1 MSFRKNGRMKF
12 LIPFLLLSGFATA
25 QKTGH
30 EFYTEPYRPQIH
42 FSPKEK
48 WMNDPNGMVFYK
60 GIYHLFFQYY
70 PDSTVWGPMHW
81 GHATSKDLIH
91 WRQEPMALYPD
102 SLGYIFSGS
111 AVIDKTNTSGFGKS
125 GKIPMVAI
133 FTNHDPVGEKK
144 GRNNYQ
150 NQSIAYSLDEGKTW
164 VKYKGN
170 PVLKN
175 PGIKDFRD
183 PKVHWYPAAKKWI
196 MALATL
202 DRITFYSSK
211 NLKTWTKESEFGRQ
225 KGAHGGVWECPDI
238 FPLKYNGETIW
249 VLIVSIN
256 PGGPNGGSA
265 SQYFTGKFNGKTFTP
280 FDTDTKWIDYGPDDY
295 AGVTWSNTGERKI
308 FLGWM
313 SNWQYATVVPTKIW
327 RSAMTVPRNLG
338 LEKIEGKYYVTS
350 QPVNELNDLNI
361 ANINLQNLKARH
373 FDLTSKTG
381 RLSLP
386 AQIKFSSDKIEDF
399 SITLSNSN
407 HEKLIIGYD
416 KETNNYYIDRSSSG
430 KTAFEKDFSAKLTA
444 KRLSDSPKTEM
455 ILIID
460 KASIEMFADKG
471 LTNMTAIFFPDQPF
485 SRIVFNSEHFKIQ
498 NLQYHELK
506 SIWNQK

>member
-1 MSFRKNGRMKF
+1 
-12 LIPFLLLSGFATA
+12 
-25 QKTGH
+25 
-30 EFYTEPYRPQIH
+30 
-42 FSPKEK
+42 
-48 WMNDPNGMVFYK
+48 
-60 GIYHLFFQYY
+60 
-70 PDSTVWGPMHW
+70 
-81 GHATSKDLIH
+81 
-91 WRQEPMALYPD
+91 
-102 SLGYIFSGS
+102 
-111 AVIDKTNTSGFGKS
+111 
-125 GKIPMVAI
+125 
-133 FTNHDPVGEKK
+133 
-144 GRNNYQ
+144 
-150 NQSIAYSLDEGKTW
+150 
-164 VKYKGN
+164 
-170 PVLKN
+170 
-175 PGIKDFRD
+175 
-183 PKVHWYPAAKKWI
+183 
-196 MALATL
+196 
-202 DRITFYSSK
+202 
-211 NLKTWTKESEFGRQ
+211 
-225 KGAHGGVWECPDI
+225 
-238 FPLKYNGETIW
+238 
-249 VLIVSIN
+249 
-256 PGGPNGGSA
+256 
-265 SQYFTGKFNGKTFTP
+265 
-280 FDTDTKWIDYGPDDY
+280 
-295 AGVTWSNTGERKI
+295 
-308 FLGWM
+308 
-313 SNWQYATVVPTKIW
+313 
-327 RSAMTVPRNLG
+327 MTVPRNLG